1 MSLTKAA
8 AALQFN
14 ACDFFGTKAKP
25 FNLLPSQTQRR
36 SFILK
41 PLVVE
46 ARANARTESAKIR
59 NRRIQKKFN
68 GTPTKPRLS
77 VFCSD
82 KQLYAMLVD
91 DQNKKCLFF
100 GSTLQQ
106 SIRGNGNPPCS
117 TIFPLS
123 RKLLSVLV
131 KSLSRL
137 VLHLTL
143 RKFHLMIVMAPVVV
157 RECKPLRF
165 QYPVMASCNKDRLS
179 FLLFLTVSLCHA
191 KFRLTS
197 FA

>member
-1 MSLTKAA
+1 M
-8 AALQFN
+8 
-14 ACDFFGTKAKP
+14 
-25 FNLLPSQTQRR
+25 
-36 SFILK
+36 K
-41 PLVVE
+41 PLLVHCWLQW
-46 ARANARTESAKIR
+46 TFIFIR
-59 NRRIQKKFN
+59 VIEGRLMYLINVMALYWLNQFN

-91 DQNKKCLFF
+91 DQNKKCLFY

-117 TIFPLS
+117 TIVSTPLNWASIRFLVSNLAVLTVLDMFPLS

-137 VLHLTL
+137 VLHSTS